1 MRIVRIEIQNFRQY
15 KNLILDF
22 PKKGSHDLH
31 VICADNGVGKTN
43 ILNAITWC
51 LYDDEPHLGNVSTSL
66 PRLNL
71 DAKRQAIT
79 EGNDKET
86 ITVSLF
92 VEDNSD
98 KLQFERKQEWL
109 INGEK
114 EFGRKSE
121 FAVVISK
128 NGLDATRKIGDEAKE
143 YVEKYM
149 PEKIRQYF
157 YFDGEQL
164 DSYFISDDSTKI
176 KETIHAISQVD
187 VVTVVKERLQTII
200 AKKNS
205 DAGKKKPQIDAIN
218 NKILELKGDLTQTKE
233 QYEIVKKQIHES
245 RRIIRENSDHLRGQE
260 NLPEIEAE
268 YQKTLKH
275 KNELSK
281 ENQEIEKKMLIF
293 VREMKVCLTFYPA
306 AKETLAII
314 DEKRANN
321 ALPPDIDKDLLQE
334 ILLSHKCSICGHELT
349 ENDIMNVRNMLE
361 KIQVS
366 SQTSNI
372 LMLIRNELE
381 RIVKKAES
389 YLQEKET
396 LVNEQRKNELD
407 VKECEEKLQE
417 IDDQISKFSNK
428 EQVILWHTE
437 RKTHED
443 LLTSNLLKLGG
454 LKDQK
459 KRLEEDIKN
468 EEDKLN
474 KEIAKEKQLVQ
485 LKTERDFL
493 LNSSKIV
500 EDIEKEMMDEVKE
513 KMQEKTKDYFLNL
526 IWKKNVYTQVELDE
540 TYQLDLIHKD
550 GYSCVGSCSAAE
562 RSLLALAF
570 TLALHEVSG
579 FSALLFIDTPVA
591 RVTSQNRANFASVLS
606 EVSKRKQLIM
616 TFTPDEYSE
625 SVKKVF
631 EPIAATSVHLTM
643 NSENEITT
651 LI

>member
-396 LVNEQRKNELD
+396 LVNEQRKNEL
-407 VKECEEKLQE
+407 VVCN
-417 IDDQISKFSNK
+417 I
-428 EQVILWHTE
+428 
-437 RKTHED
+437 
-443 LLTSNLLKLGG
+443 
-454 LKDQK
+454 
-459 KRLEEDIKN
+459 
-468 EEDKLN
+468 
-474 KEIAKEKQLVQ
+474 
-485 LKTERDFL
+485 
-493 LNSSKIV
+493 
-500 EDIEKEMMDEVKE
+500 
-513 KMQEKTKDYFLNL
+513 
-526 IWKKNVYTQVELDE
+526 
-540 TYQLDLIHKD
+540 
-550 GYSCVGSCSAAE
+550 
-562 RSLLALAF
+562 
-570 TLALHEVSG
+570 
-579 FSALLFIDTPVA
+579 
-591 RVTSQNRANFASVLS
+591 
-606 EVSKRKQLIM
+606 
-616 TFTPDEYSE
+616 
-625 SVKKVF
+625 
-631 EPIAATSVHLTM
+631 
-643 NSENEITT
+643 
-651 LI
+651 